1 MKISAR
7 SDVGKVRESNQDAY
21 AMGELSDGAVWA
33 VVCDGMGG
41 HAGGNIASGIAVNS
55 ISQCICSSFRSGMS
69 FSALKNLFSSAI
81 SAANINI
88 YDKAKADPSLKGM
101 GTTAVVVIAF
111 ENNAYIAHAGDS
123 RVYFADNESITQVT
137 EDHSVVQQMVN
148 SGTLTKE
155 EAQISPYKNLI
166 TRALGLEENVSFD
179 FTTVSFPDSGKLILC
194 SDGLSNMVSDEK
206 ILSLVSDSDVHE
218 YAHRLVDA
226 ANEAGG
232 TDNSTVVVIAK

>member
-7 SDVGKVRESNQDAY
+7 SDVGKIRESNQDAY
-21 AMGELSDGAVWA
+21 AMGELADCAVWA

-41 HAGGNIASGIAVNS
+41 HAGGNIASSIAVEA
-55 ISQCICSSFRSGMS
+55 ISQTICSSFRSSMS

-81 SAANINI
+81 SAANVKI
-88 YDKAKADPSLKGM
+88 YDRAKRDPLLKGM

-111 ENNAYIAHAGDS
+111 GSNAYVAHVGDS
-123 RVYFADNESITQVT
+123 RVYCADSTGITQIT
-137 EDHSVVQQMVN
+137 EDHSVVQQMIN

-155 EAQISPYKNLI
+155 EALVSPYKHLI
-166 TRALGLEENVSFD
+166 TRALGLEETVSFD
-179 FTTVSFPDSGKLILC
+179 FTAVAFDKSSKLILC

-206 ILSLVSDSDVHE
+206 ILSLVLDSNVHE

-232 TDNSTVVVIAK
+232 TDNSTVVVISN